1 MSLVGRNGEQAR
13 IQRLLTNARNERS
26 GALGLRGAAGI
37 GKSILLDHAVSI
49 AEAEGSMHVIRGAGV
64 ESDSELAYGG
74 LHQLLFPHF
83 DRLNALPAPQ
93 ATALRCAFGLV
104 EGGEANRFLIC
115 AGTLSLLADLAE
127 DAPLLCVVDD
137 LQWLDQ
143 GSVEALL
150 FAVRRFVADP
160 IAVLFAVR
168 EMSVPFDFAGV
179 EVIDLTGL
187 AAPDA
192 ARLLDDHAPE
202 LIEPVRTRVLAES
215 GGNPLAIIELGS
227 SRTAAR
233 DVDESDPAA
242 QVRPLPVTRRVQ
254 EAFRHQIVEL
264 PDPTQRALL
273 VAAAD
278 TAAPLATILRVI
290 ESLGGTPGD
299 LAPAELVR
307 LVRIDGQI
315 TFRHPLVRA
324 AAYQDAPLHRR
335 IEVHRAYAET
345 LRADADA
352 DRRAWHLAAA
362 TITPDEAV
370 AAELERAAE
379 RAWHRGGAMAVSAA
393 YERAGRLSADREL
406 KARRIAM
413 ASQAAFDAGKADRA
427 ARLAAEAL
435 ALTTDPGIRAD
446 AIYTRGAVEYER
458 TSPRADAELTIEAAA
473 FMRDTD
479 PERAALMLF
488 EAAHAAR
495 HGAAHDLLQRAVD
508 LMRGFTPPEQWAPVV
523 AALLGWAELFAGRP
537 ELAVGP
543 MRDLYT
549 ATRSGGHDLMH
560 SITAGFGGLMI
571 ADDDGVIAGTEDM
584 LAEVR
589 ATGALGWVPYTLNV
603 LAVARLF
610 RGEFADARACVA
622 EGASVS
628 DELGNTTESLA
639 HRSVEVWL
647 HAVSGDEAR
656 CRALAD
662 EVLPRARARHR
673 VNAEIAAWGLG
684 VLDLSARRFGEAR
697 DRLER
702 VSGGPANRDLLVRA
716 VPDLVEAA
724 VRSGQPDRAH
734 GPLVPFLHWAEHVDR
749 PVATG
754 LALRCRALLADDG
767 DTDAQYAE
775 ALRLHERHGGPYER
789 ARTQLVYGEWLRR
802 RRRRTEARAH
812 LAAAVAAFD
821 HLGAGLWAERARG
834 ELAAFGERGD
844 EAQRSGPLTLLTPQE
859 LQVVRLAATGPRT
872 RRSPHSSSSAHGP
885 SATTSTRRIRN
896 SASPVAPS
904 WLTSCRD
911 AFDGVAF
918 LVGLLVQARG
928 PSALGAQLLPV
939 GLLVLFT
946 GMTALIPRRRR

>member
-1 MSLVGRNGEQAR
+1 MSLVGRDVEQAR
-13 IQRLLTNARNERS
+13 VQRLLADARDERS
-26 GALGLRGAAGI
+26 GALGLRGAPGI
-37 GKSILLDHAVSI
+37 GKSVLLDHAVSI
-49 AEAEGSMHVIRGAGV
+49 AEAEGMQVVRGAGI

-74 LHQLLFPHF
+74 LHQLLFPHL
-83 DRLNALPAPQ
+83 DRLDALPTPQ
-93 ATALRCAFGLV
+93 ATALRCAFGLA
-104 EGGEANRFLIC
+104 EGDEANRFLIS

-127 DAPLLCVVDD
+127 DSPLLCVVDD

-168 EMSVPFDFAGV
+168 ETSVPFVVAGV
-179 EVIDLTGL
+179 EVVDLSGL

-202 LIEPVRTRVLAES
+202 LAERVRTRVLAES
-215 GGNPLAIIELGS
+215 GGNPLAIIELGL
-227 SRTAAR
+227 SRLAAR
-233 DVDESDPAA
+233 DVDESDPAE
-242 QVRPLPVTRRVQ
+242 QVGPLPVTRRVQ

-264 PDPTQRALL
+264 PDSTQRALL

-278 TAAPLATILRVI
+278 TAAPLATILHVI
-290 ESLGGTPGD
+290 ESLGGAAGD
-299 LAPAELVR
+299 LAPAERDR
-307 LVRIDGQI
+307 LVRIDSRI

-324 AAYQDAPLHRR
+324 AAYQDALLHRR
-335 IEVHRAYAET
+335 IEVHRAYAEA

-362 TITPDEAV
+362 TTKPDEAV
-370 AAELERAAE
+370 AAELEGVAE
-379 RAWHRGGAMAVSAA
+379 RAWHRGGAMAVCAA

-406 KARRIAM
+406 KARRIVR

-435 ALTTDPGIRAD
+435 ALTADIGVRAD

-458 TSPRADAELTIEAAA
+458 TSPRADAELTLEAAA
-473 FMRDTD
+473 LVRDTD
-479 PERAALMLF
+479 PERAALTLY

-495 HGAAHDLLQRAVD
+495 HGAAHDLLQRAAD
-508 LMRGFTPPEQWAPVV
+508 LMRGFTPPEHWAPVV

-543 MRDLYT
+543 MRDLHT
-549 ATRSGGHDLMH
+549 ATPSGGNDLMH
-560 SITAGFGGLMI
+560 RITAGFGGLMI
-571 ADDDGVIAGTEDM
+571 ADDDSVIAGTEDM

-603 LAVARLF
+603 LAVARLL

-622 EGASVS
+622 EGVSVS
-628 DELGNTTESLA
+628 AELGNTTERLA

-647 HAVSGDEAR
+647 HAVSGDEPR
-656 CRALAD
+656 CRALAE

-673 VNAEIAAWGLG
+673 VNAEIADWGLG
-684 VLDLSARRFGEAR
+684 MLDLSARRFGEAF

-702 VSGGPANRDLLVRA
+702 VSRGPASRDLLVRA

-724 VRSGQPDRAH
+724 VRGGKPDRAH
-734 GPLVPFLHWAEHVDR
+734 GPLAAFRHWAEHVDR

-754 LALRCRALLADDG
+754 LVLRCRALLADDG
-767 DTDAQYAE
+767 DADALYAE
-775 ALRLHERHGGPYER
+775 ALRLQERHGGPYER

-802 RRRRTEARAH
+802 QRRRTEARAH
-812 LAAAVAAFD
+812 LAAAVSAFER
-821 HLGAGLWAERARG
+821 LGAQLWAERARG

-844 EAQRSGPLTLLTPQE
+844 EPRHSGPLTLLTPQE
-859 LQVVRLAATGPRT
+859 LQVVRLAATGHTNKEIAAQLFLSPRT
-872 RRSPHSSSSAHGP
+872 VGHHLYKAYPKLGVTGRAELAH
-885 SATTSTRRIRN
+885 
-896 SASPVAPS
+896 
-904 WLTSCRD
+904 
-911 AFDGVAF
+911 
-918 LVGLLVQARG
+918 LV
-928 PSALGAQLLPV
+928 
-939 GLLVLFT
+939 
-946 GMTALIPRRRR
+946 

>member
-1 MSLVGRNGEQAR
+1 MSLVGREIEQAR
-13 IQRLLTNARNERS
+13 IQRLLTDARDDRS
-26 GALGLRGAAGI
+26 GVLGLRGAAGI
-37 GKSILLDHAVSI
+37 GKSVLLDHAVSI
-49 AEAEGSMHVIRGAGV
+49 AEEADMHVVRGAGV

-74 LHQLLFPHF
+74 LHQLLFPHL
-83 DRLNALPAPQ
+83 DRLDALPAPQ
-93 ATALRCAFGLV
+93 ARALRCAFGLS
-104 EGGEANRFLIC
+104 EGDEANRFLIS

-127 DAPLLCVVDD
+127 KAPLLCVVDD

-150 FAVRRFVADP
+150 FAARRFVADP

-168 EMSVPFDFAGV
+168 ETSMPFDIAGV
-179 EVIDLTGL
+179 EVVDLPGL

-192 ARLLDDHAPE
+192 ARLLDEHAPE
-202 LIEPVRTRVLAES
+202 LIEPVRARVLAES

-227 SRTAAR
+227 SRLAAE
-233 DVDESDPAA
+233 DADESDPAE
-242 QVRPLPVTRRVQ
+242 QVGPLPVTRRVQ
-254 EAFRHQIVEL
+254 EAFRHQIVGL
-264 PDPTQRALL
+264 PDPAQRALL

-278 TAAPLATILRVI
+278 LAAPLATILHVI
-290 ESLGGTPGD
+290 ESLGGTAGD
-299 LAPAELVR
+299 LAPAERDR
-307 LVRIDGQI
+307 LVWVGSRV

-335 IEVHRAYAET
+335 IEVHRAYAEA

-370 AAELERAAE
+370 AAELEGAAE

-393 YERAGRLSADREL
+393 YDRAGRLSADREL
-406 KARRIAM
+406 KARRIAR

-435 ALTTDPGIRAD
+435 SLTTDPGVRAA

-458 TSPRADAELTIEAAA
+458 TSPRADAELTLEAAA
-473 FMRDTD
+473 LVRDTD
-479 PERAALMLF
+479 PEHAALTLY

-495 HGAAHDLLQRAVD
+495 HGAAHDLLQRTAE
-508 LMRGFTPPEQWAPVV
+508 LMRGFTPPEHWALVV

-543 MRDLYT
+543 MRALHTAIRGGGDDLT
-549 ATRSGGHDLMH
+549 HQ
-560 SITAGFGGLMI
+560 ITAGFGGLMI
-571 ADDDGVIAGTEDM
+571 ADDDGVAAGIEDM

-589 ATGALGWVPYTLNV
+589 ANGALGWVPYTLNV
-603 LAVARLF
+603 LAVARLL

-622 EGASVS
+622 EGVSVS

-656 CRALAD
+656 CRALAE

-684 VLDLSARRFGEAR
+684 MLDLSARRFGEAC

-702 VSGGPANRDLLVRA
+702 VSRGPASRDLLVRA

-724 VRSGQPDRAH
+724 VRAGMPDRAH
-734 GPLVPFLHWAEHVDR
+734 EPLATFRHWADCVDR

-754 LALRCRALLADDG
+754 LVLRCRALLADDG
-767 DTDAQYAE
+767 DADALYAG
-775 ALRLHERHGGPYER
+775 ALRLHERHGGPYEH

-812 LAAAVAAFD
+812 LSAAVSAFER
-821 HLGAGLWAERARG
+821 LGARLWAERARG

-844 EAQRSGPLTLLTPQE
+844 EPQRSGPLTLLTPQE
-859 LQVVRLAATGPRT
+859 LQVVRLAATGHTNKEIAAQLFLSPRT
-872 RRSPHSSSSAHGP
+872 VGHHLYKAYPKLGVTGRAE
-885 SATTSTRRIRN
+885 
-896 SASPVAPS
+896 
-904 WLTSCRD
+904 LTD
-911 AFDGVAF
+911 
-918 LVGLLVQARG
+918 LV
-928 PSALGAQLLPV
+928 
-939 GLLVLFT
+939 
-946 GMTALIPRRRR
+946 

>member
-1 MSLVGRNGEQAR
+1 MSLVGRDVEQTR
-13 IQRLLTNARNERS
+13 IRRLLADARDGRS

-37 GKSILLDHAVSI
+37 GKSVLLDHAVSI
-49 AEAEGSMHVIRGAGV
+49 AEAGGGMHVVRAAGV

-74 LHQLLFPHF
+74 LHQLLFPHL
-83 DRLNALPAPQ
+83 DRLDALPVPQ
-93 ATALRCAFGLV
+93 ATALRCAFGLA
-104 EGGEANRFLIC
+104 EGDEANRFLIS
-115 AGTLSLLADLAE
+115 AGALSLLADLAE

-150 FAVRRFVADP
+150 FAARRFVADP

-168 EMSVPFDFAGV
+168 ETFVPFEISGV
-179 EVIDLTGL
+179 EVIDLAGL
-187 AAPDA
+187 AASDA
-192 ARLLDDHAPE
+192 ARLLDDHAPD

-227 SRTAAR
+227 SRLAAR
-233 DVDESDPAA
+233 DADESDPAE

-254 EAFRHQIVEL
+254 EAFRRQIVEL

-273 VAAAD
+273 VVAAD

-299 LAPAELVR
+299 LAPAERER
-307 LVRIDGQI
+307 LVWIDSRI

-324 AAYQDAPLHRR
+324 AAFQDAPLHRR
-335 IEVHRAYAET
+335 IEVHRAYAEA

-362 TITPDEAV
+362 TTAPDEAV

-406 KARRIAM
+406 KARRIAR
-413 ASQAAFDAGKADRA
+413 ASHAAFDAGKADRA

-435 ALTTDPGIRAD
+435 SLTTDPGIRAD

-473 FMRDTD
+473 FMRDID
-479 PERAALMLF
+479 PERAALTLF

-495 HGAAHDLLQRAVD
+495 HGAAHDLLQRAAD
-508 LMRGFTPPEQWAPVV
+508 LMRGFTPPERWAPVV
-523 AALLGWAELFAGRP
+523 AALAGWAELFAGRP
-537 ELAVGP
+537 ELALGP
-543 MRDLYT
+543 MRDLHT
-549 ATRSGGHDLMH
+549 ATRGGGNDLMRR
-560 SITAGFGGLMI
+560 ITAGFGGLMI

-647 HAVSGDEAR
+647 HAVSGDAAR
-656 CRALAD
+656 CRSLAD
-662 EVLPRARARHR
+662 DVLPRARARHR

-684 VLDLSARRFGEAR
+684 MLDLSARRFGEAL
-697 DRLER
+697 DRLEQ
-702 VSGGPANRDLLVRA
+702 VSRGPASRDLLIRA

-724 VRSGQPDRAH
+724 VRSGRPDRAH
-734 GPLVPFLHWAEHVDR
+734 GPLATFLHWAEHVDR

-767 DTDAQYAE
+767 DADTQYAE
-775 ALRLHERHGGPYER
+775 ALRFHERHGGPYER

-812 LAAAVAAFD
+812 LAAAVSAFD
-821 HLGAGLWAERARG
+821 RLGARLWAERARG
-834 ELAAFGERGD
+834 ELAAFGERDD
-844 EAQRSGPLTLLTPQE
+844 EPPRSGPLTLLTPQE
-859 LQVVRLAATGPRT
+859 LQVVRLAAAGRTNKEIAAQLFLSPRT
-872 RRSPHSSSSAHGP
+872 VGHHLYKAYPK
-885 SATTSTRRIRN
+885 
-896 SASPVAPS
+896 
-904 WLTSCRD
+904 L
-911 AFDGVAF
+911 GVTGRAELAD
-918 LVGLLVQARG
+918 LV
-928 PSALGAQLLPV
+928 
-939 GLLVLFT
+939 
-946 GMTALIPRRRR
+946 

>member
-1 MSLVGRNGEQAR
+1 MSLVGRDAEQAR
-13 IQRLLTNARNERS
+13 IQHLLTNARDERS

-37 GKSILLDHAVSI
+37 GKSVLVDHAVSI
-49 AEAEGSMHVIRGAGV
+49 AEAAGMRVVRGAGV

-74 LHQLLFPHF
+74 LHQLLFPHL
-83 DRLNALPAPQ
+83 DRLDALPAPQ
-93 ATALRCAFGLV
+93 AMALRCAFGLA
-104 EGGEANRFLIC
+104 EGDEANRFLVS

-150 FAVRRFVADP
+150 FAARRFVADP
-160 IAVLFAVR
+160 IAMLFAVR
-168 EMSVPFDFAGV
+168 ETSVPFEIAGV
-179 EVIDLTGL
+179 EVVELSGL

-202 LIEPVRTRVLAES
+202 LVGPARTRVLAES

-227 SRTAAR
+227 SQLAAGE
-233 DVDESDPAA
+233 VDESDPAE

-254 EAFRHQIVEL
+254 ESFRRQIVEL

-278 TAAPLATILRVI
+278 TAAPLATILHVL
-290 ESLGGTPGD
+290 ESLGGVLGD
-299 LAPAELVR
+299 LAPAERDR
-307 LVRIDGQI
+307 LVRIDQQI
-315 TFRHPLVRA
+315 AFRHPLVRA
-324 AAYQDAPLHRR
+324 AAYHDAPVHRR
-335 IEVHRAYAET
+335 IEVHRAYAEA

-362 TITPDEAV
+362 TTTPDEAV

-379 RAWHRGGAMAVSAA
+379 RAWHRGGATAVSAA

-406 KARRIAM
+406 KARRIAR

-427 ARLAAEAL
+427 ARLAAEAI
-435 ALTTDPGIRAD
+435 ALTTDPGVRAD

-479 PERAALMLF
+479 PERAALTLF

-495 HGAAHDLLQRAVD
+495 HGAAHDLLQRAAE
-508 LMRGFTPPEQWAPVV
+508 LMRGFTPPREWASVV

-543 MRDLYT
+543 MRDLHT
-549 ATRSGGHDLMH
+549 AARGGGNDLMH
-560 SITAGFGGLMI
+560 RITAGFGGLMI
-571 ADDDGVIAGTEDM
+571 ADDDGVVGHTEDM

-603 LAVARLF
+603 LAVARLL

-622 EGASVS
+622 EGAAVS
-628 DELGNTTESLA
+628 EELGNTTEHLA

-647 HAVSGDEAR
+647 HAVSGDEER
-656 CRALAD
+656 CRALAE

-673 VNAEIAAWGLG
+673 VNAEIAVWGLG
-684 VLDLSARRFGEAR
+684 MLDLSARRFGEAF

-702 VSGGPANRDLLVRA
+702 VSQGPASRDLLMRA

-724 VRSGQPDRAH
+724 VRKGVPDRVE
-734 GPLVPFLHWAEHVDR
+734 GPLAAFRHWAEQVDR

-754 LALRCRALLADDG
+754 LALRCRALLAGDDAA
-767 DTDAQYAE
+767 DALYAE

-789 ARTQLVYGEWLRR
+789 ARTHLVYGEWLRR

-812 LAAAVAAFD
+812 LAAAVSAFEGI
-821 HLGAGLWAERARG
+821 GAQLWAERARG
-834 ELAAFGERGD
+834 EMAAFGERGD
-844 EAQRSGPLTLLTPQE
+844 EPRRSGPLTLLTPQE
-859 LQVVRLAATGPRT
+859 LQVVRLAAGGHTNKEIAAQLFLSPRT
-872 RRSPHSSSSAHGP
+872 VGHHLYKAYPK
-885 SATTSTRRIRN
+885 
-896 SASPVAPS
+896 
-904 WLTSCRD
+904 L
-911 AFDGVAF
+911 GVAGRAE
-918 LVGLLVQARG
+918 LVGLV
-928 PSALGAQLLPV
+928 
-939 GLLVLFT
+939 
-946 GMTALIPRRRR
+946 

>member
-1 MSLVGRNGEQAR
+1 
-13 IQRLLTNARNERS
+13 
-26 GALGLRGAAGI
+26 
-37 GKSILLDHAVSI
+37 
-49 AEAEGSMHVIRGAGV
+49 MHVVRAAGV

-74 LHQLLFPHF
+74 LHQLLFPHL
-83 DRLNALPAPQ
+83 DRLDALPVPQ
-93 ATALRCAFGLV
+93 ATALRCAFGLA
-104 EGGEANRFLIC
+104 EGDEANRFLIS
-115 AGTLSLLADLAE
+115 AGALSLLADLAE

-150 FAVRRFVADP
+150 FAARRFVADP

-168 EMSVPFDFAGV
+168 ETFVPFEISGV
-179 EVIDLTGL
+179 EVIDLAGL
-187 AAPDA
+187 AASDA
-192 ARLLDDHAPE
+192 ARLLDDHAPD

-227 SRTAAR
+227 SRLAAR
-233 DVDESDPAA
+233 DADESDPAE

-254 EAFRHQIVEL
+254 EAFRRQIVEL

-273 VAAAD
+273 VVAAD

-299 LAPAELVR
+299 LAPAERER
-307 LVRIDGQI
+307 LVWIDSRI

-324 AAYQDAPLHRR
+324 AAFQDAPLHRR
-335 IEVHRAYAET
+335 IEVHRAYAEAP
-345 LRADADA
+345 RADADA

-362 TITPDEAV
+362 TTAPDEAV

-406 KARRIAM
+406 KARRIAR
-413 ASQAAFDAGKADRA
+413 ASHAAFDAGKADRA

-435 ALTTDPGIRAD
+435 SLTTDPGIRAD

-473 FMRDTD
+473 FMRDID
-479 PERAALMLF
+479 PERAALTLF

-495 HGAAHDLLQRAVD
+495 HGAAHDLLQRAAD
-508 LMRGFTPPEQWAPVV
+508 LMRGFTPPERWAPVV
-523 AALLGWAELFAGRP
+523 AALAGWAELFAGRP
-537 ELAVGP
+537 ELALGP
-543 MRDLYT
+543 MRDLHT
-549 ATRSGGHDLMH
+549 ATRGGGNDLMH
-560 SITAGFGGLMI
+560 RITAGFGGLMI

-656 CRALAD
+656 CRSLAD
-662 EVLPRARARHR
+662 DVLPRARARHR

-684 VLDLSARRFGEAR
+684 MLDLSTRRFGEAF
-697 DRLER
+697 DRLEQ
-702 VSGGPANRDLLVRA
+702 VSRGPASRDLLIRA

-724 VRSGQPDRAH
+724 VRSGRPDRAH
-734 GPLVPFLHWAEHVDR
+734 GPLATFLHWAEHVDR

-767 DTDAQYAE
+767 DADAQYAE
-775 ALRLHERHGGPYER
+775 ALRFHERHGGPYER

-812 LAAAVAAFD
+812 LAAAVSAFD
-821 HLGAGLWAERARG
+821 RLGARLWAERARG
-834 ELAAFGERGD
+834 ELAAFGERDD
-844 EAQRSGPLTLLTPQE
+844 EPPRSGPLTLLTPQE
-859 LQVVRLAATGPRT
+859 LQVVRLAAAGRTNKEIAAQLFLSPRT
-872 RRSPHSSSSAHGP
+872 VGHHLYKAYPK
-885 SATTSTRRIRN
+885 
-896 SASPVAPS
+896 
-904 WLTSCRD
+904 L
-911 AFDGVAF
+911 GVTGRAELAD
-918 LVGLLVQARG
+918 LV
-928 PSALGAQLLPV
+928 
-939 GLLVLFT
+939 
-946 GMTALIPRRRR
+946 

>member
-1 MSLVGRNGEQAR
+1 MSMVGRDVEQAR
-13 IQRLLTNARNERS
+13 IKRLLADACDERS
-26 GALGLRGAAGI
+26 GALGLRGAPGI
-37 GKSILLDHAVSI
+37 GKSVLLDHAVSI
-49 AEAEGSMHVIRGAGV
+49 AGAEGMRVVRGVGV

-74 LHQLLFPHF
+74 LHQLLFPHL
-83 DRLNALPAPQ
+83 DRLDALPTPQ
-93 ATALRCAFGLV
+93 ATALRCAFGLAD
-104 EGGEANRFLIC
+104 GDEANRFLIS

-150 FAVRRFVADP
+150 FAARRFVADP

-168 EMSVPFDFAGV
+168 ETSVAFEIAGV
-179 EVIDLTGL
+179 EVVDLPGL

-202 LIEPVRTRVLAES
+202 LVGPVRARVLAES

-227 SRTAAR
+227 ARLAAP
-233 DVDESDPAA
+233 DVDESDPAEH
-242 QVRPLPVTRRVQ
+242 VGPLPVTRRVQ

-278 TAAPLATILRVI
+278 TAAPLATILHVI
-290 ESLGGTPGD
+290 ESLGGAAGD
-299 LAPAELVR
+299 LAPAERDR
-307 LVRIDGQI
+307 LVRIDSRI

-324 AAYQDAPLHRR
+324 AAYQHALLHER
-335 IEVHRAYAET
+335 IEVHRAYAEA

-362 TITPDEAV
+362 TTTPDEAV
-370 AAELERAAE
+370 AAELEAAAE
-379 RAWHRGGAMAVSAA
+379 RAWHRGGATAVSAA

-406 KARRIAM
+406 KARRIAQ

-435 ALTTDPGIRAD
+435 ALTTDAGIRAD
-446 AIYTRGAVEYER
+446 ATYTRAAVEYER
-458 TSPRADAELTIEAAA
+458 TSPRADAELTAEAAA
-473 FMRDTD
+473 LMRDTD
-479 PERAALMLF
+479 PERAALLLF
-488 EAAHAAR
+488 ETVHAAR
-495 HGAAHDLLQRAVD
+495 HGAAHDLLQRAAD
-508 LMRGFTPPEQWAPVV
+508 LMRGFTAPQHWAPVV
-523 AALLGWAELFAGRP
+523 AALVGWAELFAGRP

-543 MRDLYT
+543 MRDLDTVT
-549 ATRSGGHDLMH
+549 ALGGGQDLMH
-560 SITAGFGGLMI
+560 RITAGFGGLMI
-571 ADDDGVIAGTEDM
+571 ADDDRVIAETEDM
-584 LAEVR
+584 LAKVR

-622 EGASVS
+622 EGGSVS
-628 DELGNTTESLA
+628 DELRNTTESLA

-656 CRALAD
+656 CRALAE
-662 EVLPRARARHR
+662 EVLPRARPRHR

-684 VLDLSARRFGEAR
+684 MLDLSARRFAEAF

-702 VSGGPANRDLLVRA
+702 VSQGPASRDLLVRA

-724 VRSGQPDRAH
+724 VRSGQPDRVD
-734 GPLVPFLHWAEHVDR
+734 GPLAAFRHWAEHVDR

-754 LALRCRALLADDG
+754 LALRCRALLAGDD
-767 DTDAQYAE
+767 DADALYAE

-802 RRRRTEARAH
+802 RRRRTEARGH
-812 LAAAVAAFD
+812 LAAAVSAFER
-821 HLGAGLWAERARG
+821 LGAKLWAERARG

-844 EAQRSGPLTLLTPQE
+844 EPQRSGPLTLLTPQE
-859 LQVVRLAATGPRT
+859 LQVVRLAADGRTNKEIAAQLFLSPRT
-872 RRSPHSSSSAHGP
+872 VGHHLYKAYPKLGVTGRAELAH
-885 SATTSTRRIRN
+885 
-896 SASPVAPS
+896 
-904 WLTSCRD
+904 
-911 AFDGVAF
+911 
-918 LVGLLVQARG
+918 LV
-928 PSALGAQLLPV
+928 
-939 GLLVLFT
+939 
-946 GMTALIPRRRR
+946 